1 MDAEIKR
8 EFDRLNAKLTA
19 LLSLEKEKK
28 ETWLKARDIMEVTG
42 WDKEGM
48 RRARVNGF
56 VKQRKKNGIFYL
68 LESIPEKFRKTA

>member
-19 LLSLEKEKK
+19 LLNQEKK